1 MSMLDLTADV
11 VTLTR
16 ALVDLP
22 SESGREDVIAD
33 AVESALRGLPHLT
46 VDRVGNSVVARTG
59 LGRPGRAVI
68 AGHLDTVPAT
78 GNLPSRLA
86 DGRVH
91 GLGACDMK
99 GGVAVALRLA
109 ATVPAP
115 VRDLTFV
122 FYECEEVEGD
132 RNGLA
137 RIGAERPELL
147 ADAGLAILME
157 PSDAGVEAGCQ
168 GILTADIVVKGAR
181 AHTARAWQ
189 GVNAAHKAAEVLRRL
204 DAHRPQRVLIDGL
217 EYREGLGAVAVRAG
231 VAGNVV
237 PDECVVT
244 VNCRFAPSRS
254 PEEAE
259 ARVRSLFPEYEV
271 RVTEVVAGALP
282 HLDRV
287 GALVA
292 ALGAEPRPKLGWT
305 DVARFAAL
313 GVPALN
319 YGPGDPSLAHTAGE
333 YVPVEHLHTCE
344 DRLRAWLGRAR
355 PAPAAAATAPAV
367 RRGRPD
373 RPRRAAGAV

>member
-1 MSMLDLTADV
+1 MTHPLDLTADV

-22 SESGREDVIAD
+22 SESGREAELAD
-33 AVESALRGLPHLT
+33 AVEAALRALPHLT
-46 VDRVGNSVVARTG
+46 VERVGDSVVARTG
-59 LGRPGRAVI
+59 LGRRERALI
-68 AGHLDTVPAT
+68 AGHLDTVPAA

-109 ATVPAP
+109 ARIPAP
-115 VRDLTFV
+115 VRDVTYV

-137 RIGAERPELL
+137 RIGAERPTLL
-147 ADAGLAILME
+147 ADAALAILME

-189 GVNAAHKAAEVLRRL
+189 GVNAAHKAARVLQRL
-204 DAHRPQRVLIDGL
+204 DDHTPERVVIDGL
-217 EYREGLGAVAVRAG
+217 EYREGLSAVAVRAG

-244 VNCRFAPSRS
+244 VNFRFAPSRS
-254 PEEAE
+254 AEEAE
-259 ARVRSLFPEYEV
+259 AYVRGLFPEYEV
-271 RVTEVVAGALP
+271 RVTEVVPGAPP
-282 HLDRV
+282 HLDRI
-287 GALVA
+287 GGLIR
-292 ALGAEPRPKLGWT
+292 ALGAEPRAKLGWT

-333 YVPVEHLHTCE
+333 YVPVEHLERCE
-344 DRLRAWLGRAR
+344 SRLRAWLS
-355 PAPAAAATAPAV
+355 
-367 RRGRPD
+367 
-373 RPRRAAGAV
+373 

>member
-1 MSMLDLTADV
+1 MTRLDLTADV

-22 SESGREDVIAD
+22 SESGREAEIAD
-33 AVESALRGLPHLT
+33 AVHAALRALPHLT
-46 VDRVGNSVVARTG
+46 VDRVGNSVVARTH
-59 LGRPGRAVI
+59 LGRGERALI
-68 AGHLDTVPAT
+68 AGHLDTVPAA
-78 GNLPSRLA
+78 GNLPSRL
-86 DGRVH
+86 DGDRVH

-109 ATVPAP
+109 ATVSAP
-115 VRDLTFV
+115 VRDLTYV

-137 RIGAERPELL
+137 RIGAERPDLL
-147 ADAGLAILME
+147 ADAALAVLME

-189 GVNAAHKAAEVLRRL
+189 GVNAAHKAAPVLQRL
-204 DAHRPQRVLIDGL
+204 DDHTPERVEVDGL
-217 EYREGLGAVAVRAG
+217 EYREGLSAVAVRAG

-259 ARVRSLFPEYEV
+259 AYVRSLFPEYEV
-271 RVTEVVAGALP
+271 RITEVVGGALP

-333 YVPVEHLHTCE
+333 YVPVEHLRRCE
-344 DRLRAWLGRAR
+344 DRLRRWLR
-355 PAPAAAATAPAV
+355 
-367 RRGRPD
+367 
-373 RPRRAAGAV
+373 

>member
-1 MSMLDLTADV
+1 MTRLDITADV

-22 SESGREDVIAD
+22 SESGQEAQIAD
-33 AVESALRGLPHLT
+33 AVHTALRALPHLT
-46 VDRVGNSVVARTG
+46 VDRVGNSLVARTR
-59 LGRPGRAVI
+59 LGRGERALI
-68 AGHLDTVPAT
+68 AGHLDTVPAA

-86 DGRVH
+86 GERVH
-91 GLGACDMK
+91 GLGSCDMK

-109 ATVPAP
+109 ATVLEP
-115 VRDLTFV
+115 VRDVTYV

-137 RIGAERPELL
+137 RIGAERPALL
-147 ADAGLAILME
+147 ADASLAILME

-189 GVNAAHKAAEVLRRL
+189 GVNAAHKAGPVLQRL
-204 DAHRPQRVLIDGL
+204 DAHRPERVLVDGL
-217 EYREGLGAVAVRAG
+217 EYREGLSAVAVRAG

-259 ARVRSLFPEYEV
+259 AYVRALFPEYEV
-271 RVTEVVAGALP
+271 RVTEVVGGALP

-287 GALVA
+287 GGLVA

-313 GVPALN
+313 DVPALN
-319 YGPGDPSLAHTAGE
+319 YGPGDPSLAHTAEE
-333 YVPVEHLHTCE
+333 YVPVAHLRTCE
-344 DRLRAWLGRAR
+344 ERLRAWLA
-355 PAPAAAATAPAV
+355 
-367 RRGRPD
+367 
-373 RPRRAAGAV
+373 

>member
-1 MSMLDLTADV
+1 MTHSLDLTASV

-16 ALVDLP
+16 ALIDLP
-22 SESGREDVIAD
+22 SESGREAELAD
-33 AVESALRGLPHLT
+33 AVEAALRPLPHLT
-46 VDRVGNSVVARTG
+46 VGRVGNSVVARTG
-59 LGRPGRAVI
+59 LGHPERALI
-68 AGHLDTVPAT
+68 AGHLDTVPAA

-86 DGRVH
+86 DGSVH

-109 ATVPAP
+109 AGILEP
-115 VRDLTFV
+115 VRDVTYV

-137 RIGAERPELL
+137 RIGAERPALL

-168 GILTADIVVKGAR
+168 GTLTADIVVEGAR

-189 GVNAAHKAAEVLRRL
+189 GVNAAHKAARVLQRL
-204 DAHRPQRVLIDGL
+204 DDHTPERVVMDGL
-217 EYREGLGAVAVRAG
+217 EYREGLSAVAVRAG

-254 PEEAE
+254 VEEAE
-259 ARVRSLFPEYEV
+259 AYVRGLFPEYEV
-271 RVTEVVAGALP
+271 RVTEVVAGAPP
-282 HLDRV
+282 HLDRI
-287 GALVA
+287 GGLAR
-292 ALGAEPRPKLGWT
+292 ALGAEPRAKLGWT

-333 YVPVEHLHTCE
+333 HVPVEHLERCE
-344 DRLRAWLGRAR
+344 SRLRAWLS
-355 PAPAAAATAPAV
+355 
-367 RRGRPD
+367 
-373 RPRRAAGAV
+373 

>member
-1 MSMLDLTADV
+1 MTHPLDLTTDV

-22 SESGREDVIAD
+22 SESGREAELAD
-33 AVESALRGLPHLT
+33 AVEAALRALPHLT
-46 VDRVGNSVVARTG
+46 VRRVGNSVVARTG
-59 LGRPGRAVI
+59 LGRAERALI
-68 AGHLDTVPAT
+68 AGHLDTVPAA

-109 ATVPAP
+109 ARIPAP
-115 VRDLTFV
+115 VRDVTYV

-137 RIGAERPELL
+137 HIGAECPTLL
-147 ADAGLAILME
+147 ADAALAILME

-189 GVNAAHKAAEVLRRL
+189 GVNAAHRAARVLQRL
-204 DAHRPQRVLIDGL
+204 DDHTPDRVVIDGL
-217 EYREGLGAVAVRAG
+217 EYREGLSAVAVRAG

-244 VNCRFAPSRS
+244 VNFRFAPSRS
-254 PEEAE
+254 EEEAE
-259 ARVRSLFPEYEV
+259 AYVRGLFPEYEV
-271 RVTEVVAGALP
+271 RVTEVVAGASP
-282 HLDRV
+282 HLDRI
-287 GALVA
+287 GGFIR
-292 ALGAEPRPKLGWT
+292 ALGAEPRAKLGWT

-333 YVPVEHLHTCE
+333 YVPVEHLERCE
-344 DRLRAWLGRAR
+344 TRLRTWLS
-355 PAPAAAATAPAV
+355 
-367 RRGRPD
+367 
-373 RPRRAAGAV
+373 

>member
-1 MSMLDLTADV
+1 MTRLDLTADV
-11 VTLTR
+11 VDLTR

-22 SESGREDVIAD
+22 SESGQEAEIAD
-33 AVESALRGLPHLT
+33 AVEHALRALPHLT
-46 VDRVGNSVVARTG
+46 VDRVGNSVVARTR
-59 LGRPGRAVI
+59 LGRGERALI
-68 AGHLDTVPAT
+68 AGHLDTVPAA

-109 ATVPAP
+109 ATVTAP
-115 VRDLTFV
+115 VRDVSYV
-122 FYECEEVEGD
+122 FYECEEVEGA

-147 ADAGLAILME
+147 QDAGLALLME

-168 GILTADIVVKGAR
+168 GILTADIVVGGAR

-189 GVNAAHKAAEVLRRL
+189 GVNAAHKAGRVLQRL
-204 DAHRPQRVLIDGL
+204 DAHRPERVVVDGL
-217 EYREGLGAVAVRAG
+217 EYREGLSAVAVRAG

-254 PEEAE
+254 PKEAE
-259 ARVRSLFPEYEV
+259 AYVRGLFPEYEV
-271 RVTEVVAGALP
+271 RVTEVVGGALP

-287 GALVA
+287 GALAA

-319 YGPGDPSLAHTAGE
+319 YGPGDPSLAHTPGE
-333 YVPVEHLHTCE
+333 YVPVEHLRRCE
-344 DRLRAWLGRAR
+344 ARLRAWLSRAL
-355 PAPAAAATAPAV
+355 PAPSTEARAPAV
-367 RRGRPD
+367 RPGHPGRP
-373 RPRRAAGAV
+373 RPAAGAA

>member
-1 MSMLDLTADV
+1 MSPLDLTADV
-11 VTLTR
+11 VGLTR

-22 SESGREDVIAD
+22 SESGQEARIAD
-33 AVESALRGLPHLT
+33 AVETALRALPHLS
-46 VDRVGNSVVARTG
+46 VDRIGDSVVARTG
-59 LGRPGRAVI
+59 LGRPARVLI
-68 AGHLDTVPAT
+68 AGHLDTVPAA

-86 DGRVH
+86 GGRVH

-109 ATVPAP
+109 ATVTEP
-115 VRDLTFV
+115 VQDLTYV

-137 RIGAERPELL
+137 RIAAARPGLL
-147 ADAGLAILME
+147 TEAGLAILME

-168 GILTADIVVKGAR
+168 GILTADIVVRGTR

-189 GVNAAHKAAEVLRRL
+189 GTNAAHRAA
-204 DAHRPQRVLIDGL
+204 RVLQRLEDHVPERVVIDGL
-217 EYREGLGAVAVRAG
+217 EYREGLAAVAVRAG

-237 PDECVVT
+237 PDECVIT

-259 ARVRSLFPEYEV
+259 AYVRGLFPGYEV
-271 RVTEVVAGALP
+271 RVSEAVPGALP

-287 GALVA
+287 GGLVA
-292 ALGAEPRPKLGWT
+292 ALGAVPRAKLGWT

-333 YVPVEHLHTCE
+333 YVPVEHLRRCE
-344 DRLRAWLGRAR
+344 ERLRNWLGPAR
-355 PAPAAAATAPAV
+355 PASAAEATAPAA
-367 RRGRPD
+367 RRD
-373 RPRRAAGAV
+373 RPGRSRRAPGAA

>member
-1 MSMLDLTADV
+1 MTSLDLTADL
-11 VTLTR
+11 TDLTR

-22 SESGREDVIAD
+22 SESGDEARIAD
-33 AVESALRGLPHLT
+33 AVEEALRALDHLT
-46 VDRVGNSVVARTG
+46 VERIGNSVVARTD
-59 LGRPGRAVI
+59 LGRPERAVV
-68 AGHLDTVPAT
+68 AGHLDTVPAA

-109 ATVPAP
+109 ATVTAP
-115 VRDLTFV
+115 VRDLTYV

-137 RIGAERPELL
+137 RIAATRPGLL
-147 ADAGLAILME
+147 EEADLAILME

-168 GILTADIVVKGAR
+168 GILTADIVVEGAR

-189 GVNAAHKAAEVLRRL
+189 GVNAAHKAARVLQRL
-204 DAHRPQRVLIDGL
+204 DDHTSERVVVDGL
-217 EYREGLGAVAVRAG
+217 EFREGLSAVAVRAG

-244 VNCRFAPSRS
+244 VNYRFAPHRS
-254 PEEAE
+254 AKDAE
-259 ARVRSLFPEYEV
+259 AYVRGLFPGYEV
-271 RVTEVVAGALP
+271 RVTEVVEGALP
-282 HLDRV
+282 HLERA
-287 GALVA
+287 GGLVA

-313 GVPALN
+313 GLPALN
-319 YGPGDPSLAHTAGE
+319 YGPGDPSLAHTPGE
-333 YVPVEHLHTCE
+333 YVPVAHLEQCAQ
-344 DRLRAWLGRAR
+344 RLTTWLLGGR
-355 PAPAAAATAPAV
+355 PAS
-367 RRGRPD
+367 
-373 RPRRAAGAV
+373 

>member
-1 MSMLDLTADV
+1 MTRLDLTADV

-22 SESGREDVIAD
+22 SESGQEARIAD
-33 AVESALRGLPHLT
+33 AVHTALRALPHLT
-46 VDRVGNSVVARTG
+46 VERVGNSLVARTR
-59 LGRPGRAVI
+59 LGRGGRALI
-68 AGHLDTVPAT
+68 AGHLDTVPAA

-86 DGRVH
+86 DDRVH

-109 ATVPAP
+109 ATVAEP
-115 VRDLTFV
+115 VRDLTYV

-137 RIGAERPELL
+137 RIGSERPDLL
-147 ADAGLAILME
+147 ADAELAVLME

-168 GILTADIVVKGAR
+168 GILTADIVVRGAR

-189 GVNAAHKAAEVLRRL
+189 GVNAAHKAGQVLQRL
-204 DAHRPQRVLIDGL
+204 DAHRPERVLVDGL
-217 EYREGLGAVAVRAG
+217 EYREGLSAVAVRAG

-254 PEEAE
+254 PQEAE
-259 ARVRSLFPEYEV
+259 VYVRALFPEYEV
-271 RVTEVVAGALP
+271 RVTEVVGGALP

-287 GALVA
+287 GDLVA

-333 YVPVEHLHTCE
+333 YVPVAHLRACE
-344 DRLRAWLGRAR
+344 ERLRAWLR
-355 PAPAAAATAPAV
+355 
-367 RRGRPD
+367 
-373 RPRRAAGAV
+373 

>member
-1 MSMLDLTADV
+1 MTAPGLDLTADV

-22 SESGREDVIAD
+22 SESGREDLLAD
-33 AVESALRGLPHLT
+33 AVESALRGLPHLA
-46 VDRVGNSVVARTG
+46 VDRVGNSVVARTD
-59 LGRPGRAVI
+59 LGRGERALI
-68 AGHLDTVPAT
+68 AGHLDTVPAA

-109 ATVPAP
+109 ATVVAP
-115 VRDLTFV
+115 VRDVTYV

-137 RIGAERPELL
+137 RIRAERADLL
-147 ADAGLAILME
+147 ADASLALLME
-157 PSDAGVEAGCQ
+157 PSEAGVEAGCQ

-189 GVNAAHKAAEVLRRL
+189 GVNAAHKAARVLQRL
-204 DAHRPQRVLIDGL
+204 DDHAPERVVIDGL
-217 EYREGLGAVAVRAG
+217 AYREGLGAVAVRAG

-244 VNCRFAPSRS
+244 VDCRFAPSRS

-259 ARVRSLFPEYEV
+259 AYVRSLFPEYEV
-271 RVTEVVAGALP
+271 RVTEAVAGALP
-282 HLDRV
+282 HLDRI
-287 GALVA
+287 GPLVT

-333 YVPVEHLHTCE
+333 YVPVEHLHTSE
-344 DRLRAWLGRAR
+344 DRLRAWLS
-355 PAPAAAATAPAV
+355 
-367 RRGRPD
+367 
-373 RPRRAAGAV
+373 

>member
-1 MSMLDLTADV
+1 MTALDLTSDV
-11 VTLTR
+11 VALTR

-22 SESGREDVIAD
+22 SESGAERRIAD
-33 AVESALRGLPHLT
+33 AVEAALRGLPHLA
-46 VDRVGNSVVARTG
+46 VERIGNSVVARTA
-59 LGRPGRAVI
+59 LGRPERALL
-68 AGHLDTVPAT
+68 AGHLDTVPAA

-99 GGVAVALRLA
+99 GGVAVGLRLA
-109 ATVPAP
+109 ATVPEP
-115 VRDLTFV
+115 VRDLTYV

-137 RIGAERPELL
+137 RIAAARPGLL
-147 ADAGLAILME
+147 EEAGLAILME
-157 PSDAGVEAGCQ
+157 PSGAGVEAGCQ
-168 GILTADIVVKGAR
+168 GILTADVVVEGAR

-189 GVNAAHKAAEVLRRL
+189 GVNAAHKAARVLQRL
-204 DAHRPQRVLIDGL
+204 DEHTPERIVVDGL
-217 EYREGLGAVAVRAG
+217 EYREGLSAVAVRAG
-231 VAGNVV
+231 VAGNVL

-254 PEEAE
+254 AEEAE
-259 ARVRSLFPEYEV
+259 AYVRGLFPEYEV
-271 RVTEVVAGALP
+271 RVTEVVAGAPP

-287 GALVA
+287 GGLVR
-292 ALGAEPRPKLGWT
+292 ALGAEPRPKFGWT

-333 YVPVEHLHTCE
+333 YVPVEHLERCE
-344 DRLRAWLGRAR
+344 ERLGRWLGRAR
-355 PAPAAAATAPAV
+355 
-367 RRGRPD
+367 
-373 RPRRAAGAV
+373 

>member
-1 MSMLDLTADV
+1 MTAPGLDLTADV

-33 AVESALRGLPHLT
+33 AVHTALRALPHLT
-46 VDRVGNSVVARTG
+46 VDRVGNSVVARTE
-59 LGRPGRAVI
+59 LGHGERALI
-68 AGHLDTVPAT
+68 AGHLDTVPAA

-115 VRDLTFV
+115 VRDLTYV

-147 ADAGLAILME
+147 ADAGFALLME

-189 GVNAAHKAAEVLRRL
+189 GVNAAHRAGEVLRRL
-204 DAHRPQRVLIDGL
+204 DEHRPERVVIDGL

-254 PEEAE
+254 VEEAE
-259 ARVRSLFPEYEV
+259 AYVRGLFPEYEV
-271 RVTEVVAGALP
+271 RVSEVVPGALP

-287 GALVA
+287 GGLVA

-333 YVPVEHLHTCE
+333 YVPVEHLERCE
-344 DRLRAWLGRAR
+344 TRLRAWLS
-355 PAPAAAATAPAV
+355 
-367 RRGRPD
+367 
-373 RPRRAAGAV
+373 